1 MKIAVIASTAERL
14 LELQNF
20 FEHAPGQD
28 QFIFLQRHRGEI
40 RLDRL
45 DLNSTHVLILDSET
59 VDQNDLRLIATT
71 TREHINPAIIYL
83 CGEFTGPQLLD
94 VMRSGVSEVVGLPL
108 KSMELSEAVERI
120 RARHYISSSHLPR
133 GKVISFISCKGGAGA
148 TFLATNLGYTLATAC
163 NQKVL
168 YIDLHIQYGDAL
180 FYLTDTTSNKTL
192 ADIIKQSGLDSTVI
206 ATTAMHIADN
216 YYLLQA
222 PDGPEK
228 ANGINA
234 QHVDNLLTVAIQSYD
249 YVLVDLPHAVDALTM
264 KVLDR
269 SLRIFTVMQPMVPYV
284 RAMANQLRVFRL
296 LGYESNKVSVVL
308 NRADKNGSLSMER
321 MEDVIQKKIDQ
332 IIPNDFLRA
341 AEAVNMGVPLV
352 KMSPTSAVCIGLK
365 EMAQGLCGVM
375 SSANNKRG
383 FLSRILG

>member
-1 MKIAVIASTAERL
+1 MKIAVIASTADL
-14 LELQNF
+14 LSELQNLL
-20 FEHAPGQD
+20 EHAPGQD
-28 QFIFLQRHRGEI
+28 QFIFLQRHGDEI

-45 DLNSTHVLILDSET
+45 DLLSTHILILDSKS
-59 VDQNDLRLIATT
+59 VDQNDLRLIAAT
-71 TREHINPAIIYL
+71 TREHINPAVIYL
-83 CGEFTGPQLLD
+83 CGEFTGPQLLE

-108 KSMELSEAVERI
+108 KSVELAEAIERI
-120 RARHYISSSHLPR
+120 RSRHYISSSHHPR

-148 TFLATNLGYTLATAC
+148 TFLATNLGYTLATEC
-163 NQKVL
+163 HQKVL
-168 YIDLHIQYGDAL
+168 YIDLHMQYGDAL

-228 ANGINA
+228 ATGITA

-249 YVLVDLPHAVDALTM
+249 YVVVDLPHAVDSLTM

-269 SLRIFTVMQPMVPYV
+269 SQRIFTVMQPMVPYV

-308 NRADKNGSLSMER
+308 NRNDKNGSLSTDR

-332 IIPNDFLRA
+332 VIPNDFLNA

-352 KMSPTSAVCIGLK
+352 KMSPTSVVSASLI
-365 EMAQGLCGVM
+365 EMAQDLCGVM
-375 SSANNKRG
+375 VNANKRG
-383 FLSRILG
+383 FLSRLLG